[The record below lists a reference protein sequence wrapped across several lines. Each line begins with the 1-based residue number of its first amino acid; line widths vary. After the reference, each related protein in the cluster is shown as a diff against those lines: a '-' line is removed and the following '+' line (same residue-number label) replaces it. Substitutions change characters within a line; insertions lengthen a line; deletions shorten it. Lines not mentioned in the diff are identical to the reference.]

1 MIAKSLI
8 CVTRPQ
14 KVDGFLYVHMLLSID
29 HLLLEKERLIQRNSG
44 FNHSVIVN
52 TIYKAYVLRE
62 LKIIFVPMNK
72 IYYYQFNKQV

>member
-1 MIAKSLI
+1 MCNPSPKGGRVFVCSYATKYRSSFA
-8 CVTRPQ
+8 R
-14 KVDGFLYVHMLLSID
+14 KREID
-29 HLLLEKERLIQRNSG
+29 SAEFSG

-52 TIYKAYVLRE
+52 TIYQANVLRE

>member
-1 MIAKSLI
+1 M
-8 CVTRPQ
+8 
-14 KVDGFLYVHMLLSID
+14 YVHMLLSID

-52 TIYKAYVLRE
+52 IIYKAYVLRE
-62 LKIIFVPMNK
+62 LKIIIFVPMNK

>member
-1 MIAKSLI
+1 M
-8 CVTRPQ
+8 
-14 KVDGFLYVHMLLSID
+14 YVHMLLSID
-29 HLLLEKERLIQRNSG
+29 YLLLEKERLIQRDSG

>member
-1 MIAKSLI
+1 M
-8 CVTRPQ
+8 
-14 KVDGFLYVHMLLSID
+14 YVHMLLSID
-29 HLLLEKERLIQRNSG
+29 YLLLEKERVIQRDSG

-52 TIYKAYVLRE
+52 TIYKAYVSRE

>member
-1 MIAKSLI
+1 M
-8 CVTRPQ
+8 
-14 KVDGFLYVHMLLSID
+14 YVHMLLSID
-29 HLLLEKERLIQRNSG
+29 HLLLEKEGLIQRNSG